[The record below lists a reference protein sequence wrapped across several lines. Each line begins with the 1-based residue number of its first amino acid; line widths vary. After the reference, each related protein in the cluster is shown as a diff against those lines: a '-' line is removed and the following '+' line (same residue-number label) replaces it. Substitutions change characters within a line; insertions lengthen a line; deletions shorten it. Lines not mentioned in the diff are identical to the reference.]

1 MKYRDYN
8 DNELLYY
15 VSEHNEDA
23 EEILYEK
30 YKPMIVNF
38 SKKVYPFSSNTGLEL
53 NDLIQEGLLGL
64 NQAMK
69 YYDEKKDNS
78 FYTFAK
84 TCIERKILT
93 LVTNHRRLKH
103 KILNESLSLDMTYED
118 QNYGVNYFLKD
129 MTTDPETVLLSKE
142 RETQL
147 EEKVHQVLT
156 DFEDEVFTLRINN
169 FSYQEMASILD
180 KDRKAIDNALQRI
193 RFKVRKVIE
202 ELKS

>member
-1 MKYRDYN
+1 MKNY
-8 DNELLYY
+8 
-15 VSEHNEDA
+15 
-23 EEILYEK
+23 
-30 YKPMIVNF
+30 
-38 SKKVYPFSSNTGLEL
+38 
-53 NDLIQEGLLGL
+53 
-64 NQAMK
+64 
-69 YYDEKKDNS
+69 EKKDNS

-118 QNYGVNYFLKD
+118 QNYGINYFLKD

-156 DFEDEVFTLRINN
+156 DFEEATVFLTNPVSLSESVDHSTSLQMFVPDSEKTLKFEGIYSPLYSVKLSKESSDTA
-169 FSYQEMASILD
+169 F
-180 KDRKAIDNALQRI
+180 
-193 RFKVRKVIE
+193 E
-202 ELKS
+202 ERLFLLCS